1 MKASRI
7 LIIDQDDAF
16 IRNVQTYFEAL
27 GVDVIS
33 AEEGT
38 AGYRLAKTTDPGL
51 IVLDTILPNLNGFQI
66 CHIINKNGNI
76 FPKEGIK
83 GYKSILNLL
92 RTLKPITFNVQPKNK
107 KDGPG
112 FTIQPFNIIDE
123 KTTFINPLF
132 EDVFFSPVYQVKKIL
147 NAK

>member
-7 LIIDQDDAF
+7 LIIDQDDTF

-66 CHIINKNGNI
+66 CR
-76 FPKEGIK
+76 
-83 GYKSILNLL
+83 LL
-92 RTLKPITFNVQPKNK
+92 KDDDRFQDIPIVFVSSR
-107 KDGPG
+107 D
-112 FTIQPFNIIDE
+112 
-123 KTTFINPLF
+123 LF
-132 EDVFFSPVYQVKKIL
+132 EDVTRAEQ
-147 NAK
+147 AKGDLFLRKPIVLDQLTEELITLITSYEPPTA

>member
-7 LIIDQDDAF
+7 LIIDQDDTF

-66 CHIINKNGNI
+66 CR
-76 FPKEGIK
+76 
-83 GYKSILNLL
+83 LL
-92 RTLKPITFNVQPKNK
+92 KDDDRFQDIPIVFVSSR
-107 KDGPG
+107 D
-112 FTIQPFNIIDE
+112 
-123 KTTFINPLF
+123 LF
-132 EDVFFSPVYQVKKIL
+132 EDVTRAEQ
-147 NAK
+147 AKGDLFLRKPIVLDQLTEELITLITSYEPATA

>member
-16 IRNVQTYFEAL
+16 IRNVQTYFEVL

-66 CHIINKNGNI
+66 CR
-76 FPKEGIK
+76 
-83 GYKSILNLL
+83 LL
-92 RTLKPITFNVQPKNK
+92 KDDDRFQDIPIVFVSSR
-107 KDGPG
+107 D
-112 FTIQPFNIIDE
+112 
-123 KTTFINPLF
+123 LF
-132 EDVFFSPVYQVKKIL
+132 EDVTRAEQ
-147 NAK
+147 AKGDLFLRKPIVLDQLTEELITLITSYEPATA

>member
-66 CHIINKNGNI
+66 CR
-76 FPKEGIK
+76 
-83 GYKSILNLL
+83 LL
-92 RTLKPITFNVQPKNK
+92 KDDDRFQDIPIVFVSSR
-107 KDGPG
+107 D
-112 FTIQPFNIIDE
+112 
-123 KTTFINPLF
+123 LF
-132 EDVFFSPVYQVKKIL
+132 EDVTRAEQ
-147 NAK
+147 AKGDLFLRKPIVLDQLTEELITQITSYEPATA

>member
-38 AGYRLAKTTDPGL
+38 EGYRLAKTIDPGL
-51 IVLDTILPNLNGFQI
+51 IILDTVLPNLNGFQI
-66 CHIINKNGNI
+66 CR
-76 FPKEGIK
+76 
-83 GYKSILNLL
+83 LL
-92 RTLKPITFNVQPKNK
+92 KDDDRYQDIPIVFVSSR
-107 KDGPG
+107 D
-112 FTIQPFNIIDE
+112 
-123 KTTFINPLF
+123 LF
-132 EDVFFSPVYQVKKIL
+132 EDVTRAEQ
-147 NAK
+147 AKGDLFLRKPIVLDQLTEELITLITSYEPATA